1 MPITTKNLLLKKTKF
16 HSLTG
21 NTQKTTPGNR
31 LSSPIN
37 LLRMR
42 GLQRRPATPPT
53 LLCGRLIIKKLEMSE
68 PFRLSML
75 LYFSI

>member
-31 LSSPIN
+31 LSPPIN
-37 LLRMR
+37 YCACADCREGEPLL
-42 GLQRRPATPPT
+42 LPCTVAV
-53 LLCGRLIIKKLEMSE
+53 
-68 PFRLSML
+68 
-75 LYFSI
+75 